1 MEMTLFRAARPPTC
15 VLLCG
20 AEGGMQRAV
29 ACSYDWTT
37 QTMHRET
44 VLRMPTTAL
53 NRMDRALRVRV
64 GLRRHEMESRPVA
77 VAADGGAAAVA
88 VALV

>member
-1 MEMTLFRAARPPTC
+1 MEMTLFLSARPPTC
-15 VLLCG
+15 VLLCA

-37 QTMHRET
+37 QTMQRET

-53 NRMDRALRVRV
+53 NRMDRAPRVRV
-64 GLRRHEMESRPVA
+64 GFRRHEMPSRPA
-77 VAADGGAAAVA
+77 VNDFAATVP
-88 VALV
+88 V